1 MVKVAWVLV
10 NLIIILAVVVEV
22 VLEMDKRLQIPLLLV
37 VMVLME
43 SVLEQEL
50 FLRLLDCLV
59 NLEHIMELE

>member
-1 MVKVAWVLV
+1 MVVPLV
-10 NLIIILAVVVEV
+10 IILAVVGQV
-22 VLEMDKRLQIPLLLV
+22 VLEMDKRLVVVLLLV

-43 SVLEQEL
+43 SILEQEL

>member
-1 MVKVAWVLV
+1 MAEELVKLP
-10 NLIIILAVVVEV
+10 IILAVAVEV
-22 VLEMDKRLQIPLLLV
+22 VLEMDKRLQVSLLLV

-43 SVLEQEL
+43 SILEQEL

>member
-1 MVKVAWVLV
+1 MVVPLV
-10 NLIIILAVVVEV
+10 IILAVVGQV
-22 VLEMDKRLQIPLLLV
+22 VREMDKRLVVVLLLV

-43 SVLEQEL
+43 SILEQEL